1 MKPDGK
7 PVVLPHPSSGL
18 LQSGE
23 ALLDVGSWSE
33 EKATA
38 PLRLSFEV
46 HDRVAACI
54 RLSASVSGLS
64 VHEVARRCIE
74 SFDTASK
81 NIATFTEL
89 FFNHVHRS
97 PSGAEVDAMTAKI
110 LEFQNAGH
118 IQGFTSDQLQISIMK
133 ALTGED
139 WETAKLLVE
148 AARLINAAGDESK
161 AKS

>member
-1 MKPDGK
+1 MKPDDK

-46 HDRVAACI
+46 HDRAAACI

-74 SFDTASK
+74 SFDSASK
-81 NIATFTEL
+81 NITTFTEL

-148 AARLINAAGDESK
+148 AARLMNAAGDESK